1 MQLVWTVGLKSGI
14 QLVKNPEIDIFFTQ
28 SEALDEADNRGPEY
42 WAYIVNKDE
51 VIDHLLGINK
61 NLAAENA
68 QLRAAIVL
76 GERK

>member
-1 MQLVWTVGLKSGI
+1 MQLVWTVGLKSGL

-51 VIDHLLGINK
+51 VIEQLVAINK
-61 NLAAENA
+61 SLTTENA
-68 QLRAAIVL
+68 ILRAAVE
-76 GERK
+76 G